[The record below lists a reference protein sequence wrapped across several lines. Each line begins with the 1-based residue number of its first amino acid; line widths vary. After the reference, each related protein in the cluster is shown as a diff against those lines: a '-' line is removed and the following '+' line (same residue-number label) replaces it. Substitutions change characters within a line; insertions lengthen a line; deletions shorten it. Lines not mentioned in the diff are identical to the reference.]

1 MTRREEIENEVYETW
16 RKYRD
21 INNSLPIEERGNF
34 GGLIMLTYQAV
45 LMRRRRI
52 CDTLEKIRKVKCNT
66 H

>member
-34 GGLIMLTYQAV
+34 GGLIMLTYQEV
-45 LMRRRRI
+45 LMRKRRF
-52 CDTLEKIRKVKCNT
+52 CDALEKSRKA
-66 H
+66 

>member
-21 INNSLPIEERGNF
+21 IGNSLPIEERGNF
-34 GGLIMLTYQAV
+34 VGVIMLTYQAK
-45 LMRRRRI
+45 LMHRKRL
-52 CDTLEKIRKVKCNT
+52 CDTLEKIRKSQCNT

>member
-45 LMRRRRI
+45 LMHRRREYGL
-52 CDTLEKIRKVKCNT
+52 C
-66 H
+66 